1 MRIAIVHDYLN
12 QYGGAERVLEVLLET
27 FPEARVYTLFHDL
40 EQTHRRFDS
49 FVEKTSFLDKKIVW
63 RNHRIFIPLMPT
75 AASFLKLSDGY
86 DVILSATAGFAKGIS
101 HTSQIPHLSYCYT
114 PLRYAWEFPNYFS
127 HWPGFMKI
135 LASPAFAYLRWW
147 DYRAGQRPQ
156 QIIAISH
163 FIAEKIKKYYGREA
177 DVLYPPVDLEIFYPD
192 KNASRDG
199 YFLAVG
205 RFLRYKRFDL
215 IIEAFNQL
223 HLPLIVVGV
232 GPEQER
238 LKAMAHS
245 SKIQFVPFVNEN
257 ELRLLYSGAEAL
269 IFPQVEDFGL
279 VAAEAQAC
287 GTPVIAYAGGGA
299 REIVQEGKT
308 GIFFAHQT
316 VPDLVFAVKKFLLT
330 TFSSSVIQRS
340 AQRFSK
346 TRFKKQIK
354 TLVKNAQIQ

>member
-1 MRIAIVHDYLN
+1 MRVAIIHDYLN
-12 QYGGAERVLEVLLET
+12 QYGGAERVLEILLET
-27 FPEARVYTLFHDL
+27 FPEAHVYTLFHDA
-40 EQTHRRFDS
+40 EQTHHRFVPY
-49 FVEKTSFLDKKIVW
+49 VEKTSFLDKKIVW
-63 RNHRIFIPLMPT
+63 RNHRAFIPLMPI
-75 AASFLKLSDGY
+75 AASSLTLSNEY
-86 DVILSATAGFAKGIS
+86 DVVLSATAGFAKGIS
-101 HTSQIPHLSYCYT
+101 HAEHIPHLSYCYT

-127 HWPGFMKI
+127 HWPGFLKA
-135 LASPAFAYLRWW
+135 LTAPAFAYLRWW
-147 DYRAGQRPQ
+147 DYRAGQRPKRLLAVSQ
-156 QIIAISH
+156 

-177 DVLYPPVDLEIFYPD
+177 DVLYPPVDVKMFYPD
-192 KNASRDG
+192 KSASRDG

-205 RFLRYKRFDL
+205 RFMHYKRFDL

-223 HLPLIVVGV
+223 HLPLLVVGT

-238 LKAMAHS
+238 LKKMARS
-245 SKIQFVPFVNEN
+245 PKIQFIPFVSEN

-287 GTPVIAYAGGGA
+287 GTPVIAYAGGGV

-308 GIFFAHQT
+308 GIFFPHQT

-330 TFSSSVIQRS
+330 TFNASVIRRS

-346 TRFKKQIK
+346 ARFQKQIK
-354 TLVKNAQIQ
+354 TIVQKAQIG

>member
-27 FPEARVYTLFHDL
+27 FPEAHVYTLFHDP
-40 EQTHRRFDS
+40 EQTHHRFTPRIK
-49 FVEKTSFLDKKIVW
+49 KTSFLDMQTVW
-63 RNHRIFIPLMPT
+63 QNHRAFIPLMPI
-75 AASFLKLSDGY
+75 AASFLKLSDEY

-101 HTSQIPHLSYCYT
+101 YTEHIPHLSYCYT
-114 PLRYAWEFPNYFS
+114 PLRYAWEFPNYFP
-127 HWPGFMKI
+127 HWPVFIKM
-135 LASPAFAYLRWW
+135 LAAPAFSYLRWW

-156 QIIAISH
+156 RIIAISH
-163 FIAEKIKKYYGREA
+163 FIAEKIQKYYGREA
-177 DVLYPPVDLEIFYPD
+177 DIIYPPVDLDMFYPD
-192 KNASRDG
+192 KNASRNG

-205 RFLRYKRFDL
+205 RFLHYKRFDL

-223 HLPLIVVGV
+223 QLPLIVVGV

-238 LKAMAHS
+238 LKKMARS
-245 SKIQFVPFVNEN
+245 PKIQFMPFVDEN

-287 GTPVIAYAGGGA
+287 GTPVIAYAVGGA
-299 REIVQEGKT
+299 QEIIQDGKT
-308 GIFFAHQT
+308 GILFSHQN

-330 TFSSSVIQRS
+330 TFHASAIRRS

-346 TRFKKQIK
+346 TRFQKQIK
-354 TLVKNAQIQ
+354 AIVENAQIQ